1 MTQKFSYFTSEPKA
15 EGTNEKK
22 KLFPVTVLFP
32 PIRGASS
39 HCFTSRNL
47 D

>member
-32 PIRGASS
+32 PIRESF
-39 HCFTSRNL
+39 FTL
-47 D
+47 FHF

>member
-22 KLFPVTVLFP
+22 KVVPCYSAV
-32 PIRGASS
+32 SS
-39 HCFTSRNL
+39 YKRELLHIVSLLET
-47 D
+47 